1 MTRYTSRIRTPADV
15 GLAIQQARLS
25 RGLSQADLAEELEVS
40 QSAISEIESGKATIY
55 LRRILEIARLI
66 DLDVSASW
74 EQDDAPRG

>member
-66 DLDVSASW
+66 DLDISASW